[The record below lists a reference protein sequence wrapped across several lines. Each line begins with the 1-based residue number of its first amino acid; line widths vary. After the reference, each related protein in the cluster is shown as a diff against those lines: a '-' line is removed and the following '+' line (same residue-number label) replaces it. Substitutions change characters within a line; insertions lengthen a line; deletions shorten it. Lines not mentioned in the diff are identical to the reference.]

1 MLHNTGVSF
10 RLVATQR
17 YSTACMPGTL
27 AFRIFLT
34 CGR

>member
-10 RLVATQR
+10 RLAQR
-17 YSTACMPGTL
+17 YPAACMAGTL